1 VITFKQFFVEME
13 VVGTP
18 PHRKPIDPTKAME
31 MIIEHAPASLK
42 HKDQPLWRGMSGTG
56 EAYIIN
62 PAESGRKSANTWN
75 YYTMIFDHLL
85 PEEFPRRGKSIIA
98 ANTANLGYAGSF
110 ASNSKDGKNRG
121 LYAIFPY
128 DDTKIGT
135 TLKGR
140 YDIWGIPVQIGDEQ
154 LRLNHWNDIFKEAG
168 LSETDYDDFVMR
180 IEEIISNE
188 DAPQYQTFIDL
199 FTPGEV
205 DEQIRKA
212 YVTDLVGTH
221 LAARTGATIGPE
233 AVSRDDAEMWIGGP
247 CIAVRHDVYDDMVK
261 DL

>member
-1 VITFKQFFVEME
+1 MITFKQFFVETE
-13 VVGTP
+13 TVGTP
-18 PHRKPIDPTKAME
+18 PHRQSITPTEAFELIQKN
-31 MIIEHAPASLK
+31 APASLK
-42 HKDQPLWRGMSGTG
+42 HKNQPLWRGMSGTG
-56 EAYIIN
+56 EAYVIN
-62 PAESGRKSANTWN
+62 PADGSRKSANTWN

-85 PEEFPRRGKSIIA
+85 PEEFPRRSKSIICG
-98 ANTANLGYAGSF
+98 NTANSGYAGSF
-110 ASNSKDGKNRG
+110 ASNSEDGKNRG

-140 YDIWGIPVQIGDEQ
+140 YDIWGIPVQIGDHEM
-154 LRLNHWNDIFKEAG
+154 RLNRWNDIFKQAG

-180 IEEIISNE
+180 AEEIVSNE
-188 DAPQYQTFIDL
+188 NDPKHDELLEI
-199 FTPGEV
+199 FTPGKV
-205 DEQIRKA
+205 DQQIRKA
-212 YVTDLVGTH
+212 YITDLVGKH

-233 AVSRDDAEMWIGGP
+233 AKSDDEAEMWVGGP